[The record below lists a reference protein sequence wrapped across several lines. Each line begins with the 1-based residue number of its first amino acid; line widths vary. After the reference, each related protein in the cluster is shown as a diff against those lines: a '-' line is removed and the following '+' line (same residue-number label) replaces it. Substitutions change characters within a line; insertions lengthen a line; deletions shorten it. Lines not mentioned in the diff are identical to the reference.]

1 MKFVETTLPGNY
13 SRDLYEDNN
22 LDIAAEHVDK
32 IFDVAVTAVA
42 DILSHT
48 KSMNHPTAFVFNDL
62 GKNFVAAA
70 IVQYFESSDKDTPG
84 NWSLVWTF
92 EEGDIPANAVTISL
106 DDPSSHTSFRGIAAS
121 KYGITFK
128 DTGCL
133 TTCIISTMVQLKKWL
148 DENAKE
154 GAEVIIEQDSLFQ
167 ARVSVENGQKVFAME
182 VDGEIK
188 NLIKDDAAIE
198 K

>member
-1 MKFVETTLPGNY
+1 MKLVETTLPGNY
-13 SRDLYEDNN
+13 SRDIYEDNN
-22 LDIAAEHVDK
+22 LDLAAEHVDK
-32 IFDVAVTAVA
+32 MFDVAITATA

-48 KSMNHPTAFVFNDL
+48 KSTNHPTAFVFNDL

-70 IVQYFESSDKDTPG
+70 IVQFFESTDKDTPG

-92 EEGDIPANAVTISL
+92 EEGDIPENAVTITL
-106 DDPSSHTSFRGIAAS
+106 DDPSSHTSFRGIAAC

-133 TTCIISTMVQLKKWL
+133 TTCIVSTMIQLKKWL